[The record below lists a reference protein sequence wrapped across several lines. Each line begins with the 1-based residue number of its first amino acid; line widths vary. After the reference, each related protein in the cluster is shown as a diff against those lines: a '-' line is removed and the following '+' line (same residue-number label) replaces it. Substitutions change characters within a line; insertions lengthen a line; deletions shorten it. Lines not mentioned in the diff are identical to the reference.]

1 MLAHSLY
8 RSVLRLMRFKPG
20 KKSGHPARQAVILF
34 AMEHNTN
41 QADLLYREYSAR
53 IRNYLSRFVG
63 KTDAEDLC
71 QEIFMKVNANIGAF
85 KGESS
90 VKTWIYRIA
99 ANRVTDFFRSKAYR
113 QSTRETPISEAEL
126 EAGEILRKTE
136 SSIDETLDEKKMNGC
151 IASFIRRLP
160 VNYASILV
168 LSEFGDLSG
177 KEIAAIAGI
186 SAGTVKVR
194 LSRARARLKKEL
206 ASGCTISATG
216 DDRIICERKRESC
229 G

>member
-1 MLAHSLY
+1 MISHRY
-8 RSVLRLMRFKPG
+8 C
-20 KKSGHPARQAVILF
+20 QAVILF
-34 AMEHNTN
+34 AMEHKTN
-41 QADLLYREYSAR
+41 QTNLLYREYSAR

-71 QEIFMKVNANIGAF
+71 QEIFMKVGANIGKF

-99 ANRVTDFFRSKAYR
+99 TNAVTDFFRSKAYR
-113 QSTRETPISEAEL
+113 QSTRETPICEAEL
-126 EAGEILRKTE
+126 KVGEAACKTE
-136 SSIDETLDEKKMNGC
+136 SSIDDALDEKKMNRC

-160 VNYASILV
+160 DTYASVLI

-177 KEIAAIAGI
+177 KEIAEIAGI
-186 SAGTVKVR
+186 SPGTVKVR

-206 ASGCTISATG
+206 ESGCTISTAG
-216 DDRIICERKRESC
+216 DDRIFCERK
-229 G
+229 